1 MENIQ
6 IKYMTLYRKFQT
18 EVVAPGVQQHTAPRT
33 LRIDQPL
40 SLVAKQ
46 LFYTQV
52 QALHNQGFPKINYSV
67 HKRSFSLEVM
77 IVRKL
82 ISLLMHIGNFEKK
95 LYCGT
100 GIVQG
105 GEDLTKNH

>member
-1 MENIQ
+1 HCIGN
-6 IKYMTLYRKFQT
+6 FQT
-18 EVVAPGVQQHTAPRT
+18 EVVAPGVQQHTRPPRT
-33 LRIDQPL
+33 LRNRPATF
-40 SLVAKQ
+40 SCCKKQ

-95 LYCGT
+95 KNFIAEPELCKVEK
-100 GIVQG
+100 ISQK
-105 GEDLTKNH
+105 KNH